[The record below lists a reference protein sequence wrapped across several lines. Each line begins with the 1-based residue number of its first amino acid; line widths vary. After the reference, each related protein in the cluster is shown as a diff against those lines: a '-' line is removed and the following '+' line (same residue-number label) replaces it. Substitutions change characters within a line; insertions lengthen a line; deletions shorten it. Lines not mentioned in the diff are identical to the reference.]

1 MFPDGF
7 IREQRDWGEFLV
19 FLDAYTS
26 HLKQEAKDRAMIL
39 KESPGLT
46 PYQINAQIV
55 KKVEMRNV
63 QTIAMLTTAAC
74 PDIKFTILFKKVLE
88 DLTEMGRVPFT
99 EGRYVLDQD
108 TWCLLQFL
116 SHDGKGGNR
125 NGLNDNKADVKWVY
139 CARPNCDCPHIHPH
153 SGRAPPTRK
162 CRIVL
167 AELIRKGRM
176 PIMQLLDALL
186 ELYLTHSDTI
196 GQMRLIMERGGIEVS
211 EKDITTEFQKKNRLS
226 LHRIKALSDLTDEEA
241 SKVAEMT
248 AADQHHFLR
257 TSKRSLSLLAHMDK
271 CDWYGSEEERR
282 RIKRRL
288 FSSGVNSRSEANKK
302 ARADGDNLDQY
313 AHGWLTAKKFRQM
326 LTLLRENPTELPF
339 SDVLRIINLYR
350 TIATVSRARRYADH
364 GFPRIS
370 LGLEDSLLD
379 NIAYNMCYFTH
390 GCYVC
395 PNEKYMQV
403 AKLMGDEDWERREFC
418 SGGNNC
424 THGVHL
430 SRPHADFSRMFK
442 CESKRFELGLET
454 TESVLAS
461 SYPGY
466 VEAKTKRLEAFKR
479 QKAEIEAIE
488 LSGYTVTKDT
498 KTRHSQEN
506 RALKRAMEA
515 TYAEFKHKASERVLQ
530 TCTANRYV
538 YTPDSC
544 YNAES
549 WIKCRRKKVAA
560 ASLIV
565 KTLKANVLIRK
576 AKATLA
582 KLRIYHSPEQVAIRE
597 AEAAARAAAEEAK
610 RERQRLEDD
619 ARATALAKQE
629 ERDAAGFYAGCTR
642 THLDDVESL
651 PSKKEMKRLEKA
663 RRAREAALLATSDA
677 SPSEDTRPETSSRK
691 KSKGKRS
698 TATMAVEDIAKR
710 GERNDVDLLVRVE
723 DETKWFVIQSRRKI
737 MLSDASRGGF
747 AGRINYKVTPSGWF
761 EAKTK
766 IHRGAKK
773 KNKEGGGGPKK
784 DFTACLTLCEILLND
799 GLLPKSTTI
808 RIPSDK
814 DHEFK
819 TELSRLMSSHYTRPS
834 PQPTST
840 RSTSAEATQARSA
853 PAPLT
858 AEEKA
863 AREAEIRKSE
873 LSIMQ
878 GLYDGSSSEE
888 EESDDEPD
896 MTPEE
901 ERLWKAEQDRLWE
914 EEQKKLGW

>member
-1 MFPDGF
+1 
-7 IREQRDWGEFLV
+7 
-19 FLDAYTS
+19 
-26 HLKQEAKDRAMIL
+26 
-39 KESPGLT
+39 
-46 PYQINAQIV
+46 
-55 KKVEMRNV
+55 
-63 QTIAMLTTAAC
+63 
-74 PDIKFTILFKKVLE
+74 
-88 DLTEMGRVPFT
+88 
-99 EGRYVLDQD
+99 
-108 TWCLLQFL
+108 
-116 SHDGKGGNR
+116 
-125 NGLNDNKADVKWVY
+125 
-139 CARPNCDCPHIHPH
+139 
-153 SGRAPPTRK
+153 
-162 CRIVL
+162 
-167 AELIRKGRM
+167 
-176 PIMQLLDALL
+176 MQLLDALL
-186 ELYLTHSDTI
+186 ELYLTHSDAI
-196 GQMRLIMERGGIEVS
+196 ASMRLIMERGGIEVS
-211 EKDITTEFQKKNRLS
+211 EKDITTEIQKKNRLS

-248 AADQHHFLR
+248 AADQYHFLR
-257 TSKRSLSLLAHMDK
+257 TSKKSLPLLAHMDK
-271 CDWYGSEEERR
+271 CDWYGSEEARR
-282 RIKRRL
+282 KIKRKL
-288 FSSGVNSRSEANKK
+288 FSSGINSRSEANKK

-313 AHGWLTAKKFRQM
+313 AQGWLTATNFRHM

-350 TIATVSRARRYADH
+350 TIATVSRAKRYADH

-403 AKLMGDEDWERREFC
+403 ANLMGDEEWERREFC

-442 CESKRFELGLET
+442 CESKRFDISLET

-466 VEAKTKRLEAFKR
+466 ADARAKRLEALAR
-479 QKAEIEAIE
+479 HKAEIEAIE
-488 LSGYTVTKDT
+488 LSGYTVTKEM

-515 TYAEFKHKASERVLQ
+515 TYAAFKHEASDRVLR

-544 YNAES
+544 YNAEA
-549 WIKCRRKKVAA
+549 WIKYQRKKVAA

-582 KLRIYHSPEQVAIRE
+582 KLRFYHSPEQVAIRE
-597 AEAAARAAAEEAK
+597 AEAAARTKAEEAQ
-610 RERQRLEDD
+610 RERERREDD
-619 ARATALAKQE
+619 ARATALAEQDKLEAANFE
-629 ERDAAGFYAGCTR
+629 EGCIRVDADHNG
-642 THLDDVESL
+642 VL
-651 PSKKEMKRLEKA
+651 PSKREIKRREKA

-710 GERNDVDLLVRVE
+710 GEANDVSLSIRVTE
-723 DETKWFVIQSRRKI
+723 AANGSETKWFVIQSRRKI
-737 MLSDASRGGF
+737 VLCDASRASF
-747 AGRINYKVTPSGWF
+747 PGRIHYEKTPSGCF
-761 EAKTK
+761 VAKVK
-766 IHRGAKK
+766 MHRGAKK
-773 KNKEGGGGPKK
+773 KKKQGGDGPKK
-784 DFTACLTLCEILLND
+784 EFTACLALCKILLSD

-814 DHEFK
+814 DREFK
-819 TELSRLMSSHYTRPS
+819 TKLEALKSSHFAARPS
-834 PQPTST
+834 PARTSA
-840 RSTSAEATQARSA
+840 RSTAAEACAA
-853 PAPLT
+853 PAPPQLSP
-858 AEEKA
+858 EEKKANEA
-863 AREAEIRKSE
+863 AQMKAEK
-873 LSIMQ
+873 SIMRDAF
-878 GLYDGSSSEE
+878 GRGEDTTDSESEFEE
-888 EESDDEPD
+888 EESDEEPA

-901 ERLWKAEQDRLWE
+901 RKLWEAEQDRLWE